1 MPSFIE
7 FLRNANPRVNKTIS
21 FTQMKNGMNDGYNPL
36 NDYDT
41 ERAKGT
47 ATSVLNAI
55 VVLNKGLSY
64 YQVS

>member
-1 MPSFIE
+1 
-7 FLRNANPRVNKTIS
+7 
-21 FTQMKNGMNDGYNPL
+21 MKNGMNDGYNPL